1 MRLRQRVTFSACIL
15 LVLSISSFAL
25 AQLST
30 ASINGVVR
38 DAGGSVVPNAAIVLR
53 NVDTSVENTTT
64 SNGSGAYTLLSIM
77 PGRYTLKATAS
88 GFAIATLCAGPS
100 STARPG
106 SLAGEPIV
114 KPPAGTTTISGHLS
128 QSLNVSLAL
137 STRSGDSSTTRGP
150 ESPDGEISVSAV
162 CRRMP

>member
-88 GFAIATLCAGPS
+88 GFAAAEVAPFTL
-100 STARPG
+100 T
-106 SLAGEPIV
+106 
-114 KPPAGTTTISGHLS
+114 
-128 QSLNVSLAL
+128 VS
-137 STRSGDSSTTRGP
+137 
-150 ESPDGEISVSAV
+150 
-162 CRRMP
+162 